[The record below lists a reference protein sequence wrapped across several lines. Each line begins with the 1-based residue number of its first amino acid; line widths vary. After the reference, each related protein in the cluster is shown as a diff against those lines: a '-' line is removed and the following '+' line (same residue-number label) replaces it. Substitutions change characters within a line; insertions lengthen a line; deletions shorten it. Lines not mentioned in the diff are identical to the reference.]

1 MFNVFL
7 NKLCPILCCCVFTF
21 FYYKS
26 PKKCIG
32 EENKEG
38 EEEED
43 EEEEGKQLLINFDLK
58 LPSFDAPPTAL
69 IGDGTA
75 PTIAVQELK
84 PVIEELA
91 IIIPTSTINK
101 RRSKMRKRKFSED
114 SNGILFL

>member
-1 MFNVFL
+1 MFQ
-7 NKLCPILCCCVFTF
+7 
-21 FYYKS
+21 
-26 PKKCIG
+26 KKCIG

-38 EEEED
+38 EEGEEEE

-75 PTIAVQELK
+75 PSITVQELK

-114 SNGILFL
+114 SNGILFYNY